1 MELCS
6 VFQNTIINGYIS
18 LRGCVP
24 PTSRN
29 ISLMTLRLLVWQL
42 LLLVAGVTN
51 VGLLYSLFSIWPG
64 YRCTAPDTS
73 GLKDYTLIQT
83 SETLRHKLTPT
94 GGCDECTHLDDNT
107 TGYIRRVESSVIF
120 YTPNPKPLVIA
131 KDISLG
137 RYYAQRDL
145 QGWTL
150 AYNNF
155 SFEVIEQSYR
165 VSIKL
170 SDLSVFL
177 CLGIATQDKHCI
189 RPASYRLL
197 NQGQRINQIHGLRDS
212 LWRKDG
218 MCYTL
223 REALASYQGP
233 HNFTFPCWVLPK
245 DLESLKVSITVCS
258 FRY

>member
-1 MELCS
+1 M
-6 VFQNTIINGYIS
+6 TI
-18 LRGCVP
+18 
-24 PTSRN
+24 
-29 ISLMTLRLLVWQL
+29 RLLVWQL
-42 LLLVAGVTN
+42 LLLVAVITN
-51 VGLLYSLFSIWPG
+51 VGLLCLLFSVWQGFHCPVL
-64 YRCTAPDTS
+64 RTS
-73 GLKDYTLIQT
+73 TLGDSTLIQA
-83 SETLRHKLTPT
+83 SPETLHGKLTPT
-94 GGCDECTHLDDNT
+94 GDCAGCSYSYDNT
-107 TGYIRRVESSVIF
+107 IGYVRRVESSVIF
-120 YTPNPKPLVIA
+120 YTPNPKPVVIA

-189 RPASYRLL
+189 RPTSYRLFH
-197 NQGQRINQIHGLRDS
+197 QGQRINQIHGLRDS

-223 REALASYQGP
+223 REALASYQGS

-245 DLESLKVSITVCS
+245 DLESLKVSLHCSKRCKLHGEDNITG
-258 FRY
+258 RLEM

>member
-1 MELCS
+1 M
-6 VFQNTIINGYIS
+6 
-18 LRGCVP
+18 
-24 PTSRN
+24 N
-29 ISLMTLRLLVWQL
+29 IRLLVWQL
-42 LLLVAGVTN
+42 LLLVAVSTN
-51 VGLLYSLFSIWPG
+51 VGLLYFLFSVWQG
-64 YRCTAPDTS
+64 YHCPALGSSSLGDTI
-73 GLKDYTLIQT
+73 LFQT
-83 SETLRHKLTPT
+83 SPETFHDRLTPT
-94 GGCDECTHLDDNT
+94 GDCDGCTYLDDNIT
-107 TGYIRRVESSVIF
+107 KYIRRVESSVIF
-120 YTPNPKPLVIA
+120 YTPNPRPLVIA

-145 QGWTL
+145 QGWIL

-189 RPASYRLL
+189 RPASYRLF

-218 MCYTL
+218 MCFTL
-223 REALASYQGP
+223 REALASYQGS

-245 DLESLKVSITVCS
+245 DLESLKVSIVYI
-258 FRY
+258 FQY